1 MTVLLKIFEIFLN
14 KETFY
19 TSISN
24 AMQPKV
30 QVTFEKNQNKYPL
43 LEDAM
48 DARIK
53 ELKR

>member
-1 MTVLLKIFEIFLN
+1 MTALLKIFEIFLN
-14 KETFY
+14 KGTFY
-19 TSISN
+19 ASISN

-30 QVTFEKNQNKYPL
+30 RETIEISQHKYPV
-43 LEDAM
+43 LEDAV

>member
-14 KETFY
+14 KGTFY
-19 TSISN
+19 ISISN
-24 AMQPKV
+24 AMEPKARE
-30 QVTFEKNQNKYPL
+30 TIEINQHKYPV

>member
-14 KETFY
+14 KGTFY
-19 TSISN
+19 ASISN

-30 QVTFEKNQNKYPL
+30 RGTFEKNQNKYPL
-43 LEDAM
+43 LENAM

-53 ELKR
+53 ELQR